1 MDLGTM
7 PGLPRPD
14 VTSGLAMTVK
24 RYNPLLFLRQVRQ
37 ELKKVEW
44 PTREKTVKLTIL
56 VIAASVAVGA
66 YIGGLDAVFTYLLTY
81 LVQ

>member
-1 MDLGTM
+1 MEII
-7 PGLPRPD
+7 R
-14 VTSGLAMTVK
+14 
-24 RYNPLLFLRQVRQ
+24 RYNPLAFLRQVRQ

-56 VIAASVAVGA
+56 VVAASVAVGG

-81 LVQ
+81 LVK

>member
-1 MDLGTM
+1 MAAGF
-7 PGLPRPD
+7 
-14 VTSGLAMTVK
+14 SGNEMGNEFMETIR

-81 LVQ
+81 LVK